1 MPVVG
6 IDFGL
11 FSEPARG
18 QVFILAKRIRRLRRL
33 TQIKEQ
39 KDRWGEG

>member
-11 FSEPARG
+11 FSEPAMG
-18 QVFILAKRIRRLRRL
+18 QVFILDKKNPQI
-33 TQIKEQ
+33 TQI
-39 KDRWGEG
+39 DAD